1 MTKFDVYV
9 EWLGQQRK
17 REKEAAINAELL
29 HSLKT
34 RTKGEVISAL
44 YENLTFV
51 VGVSDLL
58 TTERVKTL
66 VF

>member
-9 EWLGQQRK
+9 ERLQEKRK
-17 REKEAAINAELL
+17 VEREAAINAELL
-29 HSLKT
+29 RSLKT
-34 RTKGEVISAL
+34 RTKGEVITAL

-51 VGVSDLL
+51 LGASDLL
-58 TTERVKTL
+58 TTERAKTL

>member
-9 EWLGQQRK
+9 ERLGQQRK
-17 REKEAAINAELL
+17 REREAAINAELL

-34 RTKGEVISAL
+34 KTKGEVITAL

-51 VGVSDLL
+51 VGASDIL
-58 TTERVKTL
+58 TTERAKTL

>member
-9 EWLGQQRK
+9 ERLGQQRK
-17 REKEAAINAELL
+17 GEREAAINAELL

-51 VGVSDLL
+51 VGASDIL
-58 TTERVKTL
+58 TVERAKTL